1 MFFGKN
7 LRDSVDKFI
16 AKEILT
22 SSIKMTSS
30 YLKDLDLIDAS
41 GNVNTAN
48 RYYSEF
54 LKAFPDNGFDRD
66 GATVI
71 DDFTKGMDGS

>member
-1 MFFGKN
+1 MLKKRYSMFFGKS

-22 SSIKMTSS
+22 SSVRMTSS
-30 YLKDLDLIDAS
+30 YLKELDLIDAS

-66 GATVI
+66 GVTVN
-71 DDFTKGMDGS
+71 